1 MGTDNIEQRRKA
13 ENKAKRQRAKDARK
27 ANTRQPIPNILILTE
42 GHSEKH
48 YFENLKFLLDVQNV
62 TPLKS
67 TYTDS
72 YGVVNQAIKLAKEA
86 KKDGNF
92 FGYIFCVFDLDTV
105 QDKRFLELILNFNK
119 ANKDTKIIPV
129 YTFPCIEL
137 WFILHCECH
146 TKPFAKTG
154 NKSIGETVKETFIS
168 DYCPDYHETNE
179 SCISSI
185 AENYK
190 MAIFNANKLF
200 EQQFDVGSINP
211 ITTIHQLVLL
221 LIEIS
226 DRTNNYT
233 YFDKIADYIVSK
245 INQSK

>member
-92 FGYIFCVFDLDTV
+92 L
-105 QDKRFLELILNFNK
+105 
-119 ANKDTKIIPV
+119 A
-129 YTFPCIEL
+129 
-137 WFILHCECH
+137 
-146 TKPFAKTG
+146 
-154 NKSIGETVKETFIS
+154 IS
-168 DYCPDYHETNE
+168 LC
-179 SCISSI
+179 
-185 AENYK
+185 
-190 MAIFNANKLF
+190 L
-200 EQQFDVGSINP
+200 
-211 ITTIHQLVLL
+211 
-221 LIEIS
+221 
-226 DRTNNYT
+226 
-233 YFDKIADYIVSK
+233 
-245 INQSK
+245 